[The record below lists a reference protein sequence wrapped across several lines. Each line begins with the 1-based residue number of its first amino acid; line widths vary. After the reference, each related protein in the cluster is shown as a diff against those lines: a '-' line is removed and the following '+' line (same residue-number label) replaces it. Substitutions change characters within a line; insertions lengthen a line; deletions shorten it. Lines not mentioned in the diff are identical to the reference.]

1 MKRITLMILAAGMF
15 AFVACGPSAEE
26 KAAAEKAKQ
35 DSVAAA
41 QKMVD
46 DSIAAANAAAAQ
58 QAMQDSINMAMEKAK
73 ADSIAAAESKK
84 HASKPKPKTNE
95 QKVKED
101 MKVLK
106 KQKG

>member
-1 MKRITLMILAAGMF
+1 MILAAGML

-73 ADSIAAAESKK
+73 ADSIEAAAKK
-84 HASKPKPKTNE
+84 KANAPKPKTKIE
-95 QKVKED
+95 KKIEKAKV
-101 MKVLK
+101 VT
-106 KQKG
+106 GGRG